1 MANLTIPA
9 SQLNLQAD
17 NTAPGQYFQAVTPG
31 AGDLPSGPCRALY
44 VGTGGD
50 ITVVG
55 TRDSTPVVFA
65 DVPSGALLPI
75 QVIKVTAVS
84 GAADIVAIY

>member
-31 AGDLPSGPCRALY
+31 ASDLPSGPCRALY

-55 TRDSTPVVFA
+55 TRDATPVDFINIP
-65 DVPSGALLPI
+65 DGSLLPI
-75 QVIKVTAVS
+75 QVIKVTAVN
-84 GAADIVAIY
+84 AADDIVAIY